1 MSENIENFVPHL
13 LMKIQEDMAVFRK
26 SMEERLDK
34 SDNRMARS
42 EKKLASIE
50 TRFEG
55 IETILRKQ
63 RRDSVGMLVMMRATA
78 GDFDERVRDIEER
91 MDAFEKSKN

>member
-1 MSENIENFVPHL
+1 MSENVENLVPHL
-13 LMKIQEDMAVFRK
+13 LVKIQEDMAAFRK
-26 SMEERLDK
+26 SVEERLDR

-50 TRFEG
+50 TRLEG
-55 IETILRKQ
+55 VETLLRKQ
-63 RRDSVGMLVMMRATA
+63 RRDSAGMLVMMRATV

-91 MDAFEKSKN
+91 MDAFEKAKN